1 VLRERLRRHEIL
13 GPTLYTSGPSFNG
26 TSAPDPQTARRMVLE
41 QKAAG
46 YDFLKIHPGLSRETF
61 DMLARTADSV
71 GIRFAGHV
79 PAAVGLDRALAARYA
94 SIDHLDGYV
103 ERLAGWTPG
112 AGPEGFFGLLLADRV
127 DTALIAE
134 LARRIPLRRFG
145 RPDELVGAAVDAFG
159 AVDIA
164 VNNDDP
170 SQAIFILIL
179 LLKPTGLSATQYNVL
194 RILRGAG
201 PEGLACREV
210 GCRMISRD
218 PDITRLMDRMESRGL
233 IARARGE
240 EDRRVVKSRLTAEGL
255 RILVELDAPVQE
267 LHRRQLDH
275 LPAKE
280 LRQLSRLLER
290 ARTHVETTCSPE

>member
-1 VLRERLRRHEIL
+1 MLQKR
-13 GPTLYTSGPSFNG
+13 
-26 TSAPDPQTARRMVLE
+26 
-41 QKAAG
+41 KAARKVRAPQMQLEALVFVNLLRAA
-46 YDFLKIHPGLSRETF
+46 DA
-61 DMLARTADSV
+61 LAR
-71 GIRFAGHV
+71 
-79 PAAVGLDRALAARYA
+79 
-94 SIDHLDGYV
+94 
-103 ERLAGWTPG
+103 G
-112 AGPEGFFGLLLADRV
+112 AEA
-127 DTALIAE
+127 
-134 LARRIPLRRFG
+134 
-145 RPDELVGAAVDAFG
+145 
-159 AVDIA
+159 
-164 VNNDDP
+164 
-170 SQAIFILIL
+170 

-201 PEGLACREV
+201 QEGLACREV

-267 LHRRQLDH
+267 LHRRQLHH

-290 ARTHVETTCSPE
+290 ARTQAETPCSPE